1 MAKKIRGN
9 KIRSDEKKILGAKK
23 KEQRTKARQ
32 VAASHKGKIV
42 DNLKPT
48 EQLALL
54 KAVLLQLGI
63 CDIDGVIQ

>member
-1 MAKKIRGN
+1 
-9 KIRSDEKKILGAKK
+9 
-23 KEQRTKARQ
+23 
-32 VAASHKGKIV
+32 V